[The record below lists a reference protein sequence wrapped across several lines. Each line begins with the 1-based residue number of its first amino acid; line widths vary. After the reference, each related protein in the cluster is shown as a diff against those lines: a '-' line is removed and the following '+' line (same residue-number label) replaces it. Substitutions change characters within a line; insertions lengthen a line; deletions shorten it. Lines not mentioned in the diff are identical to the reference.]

1 VLDGGAN
8 VGLDSL
14 RSRLRDVLSVLE
26 VVIPFCSAGRAA
38 EVVDRDGVV
47 PALGEALAP
56 RKTDRARGRRE
67 DDDPDALRSSGVA
80 SKAANRLP
88 SVASS
93 SISSCETAAPAIRM
107 TGGRESG
114 PKHIS

>member
-26 VVIPFCSAGRAA
+26 VVIPFCNAGRAA

-47 PALGEALAP
+47 PALGEAK
-56 RKTDRARGRRE
+56 R
-67 DDDPDALRSSGVA
+67 
-80 SKAANRLP
+80 
-88 SVASS
+88 
-93 SISSCETAAPAIRM
+93 
-107 TGGRESG
+107 
-114 PKHIS
+114 